1 MKINIKLFVSILF
14 LMQGMLYASDMDKTE
29 GYRVALNFVNA
40 FLVQKDVKKSL
51 AYVSKDAVFRKQ
63 KKGSAIKQIR
73 QAEGMGHIT
82 LHEIIFFD
90 RNTFTE
96 QFTQLGKRYP
106 VTKKQD
112 SEYTPLYIRPFI
124 NEKSVGCFVTADI
137 VTKKGKR
144 TTLVALFVFN
154 EKDGR
159 YRLVYM
165 KDVV

>member
-1 MKINIKLFVSILF
+1 MKINKKLFVLLWF
-14 LMQGMLYASDMDKTE
+14 LMQGMLYASAIDKTE

-82 LHEIIFFD
+82 LHEIMFFD
-90 RNTFTE
+90 KNTLTE
-96 QFTQLGKRYP
+96 QLAQLSKRYP
-106 VTKKQD
+106 VTKKED
-112 SEYTPLYIRPFI
+112 SEYMPLYIRSLMS
-124 NEKSVGCFVTADI
+124 EKSVGCFVTADI
-137 VTKKGKR
+137 VSKKGKR
-144 TTLVALFVFN
+144 STLVALFIFN
-154 EKDGR
+154 EKDGQ

-165 KDVV
+165 KDIV